1 MVQIIGKIQRV
12 IKVGKICDKDEILT
26 VEEKWIA
33 LIGKMKKSPWN
44 DCMEKRVWGKTFEV
58 VHDKD

>member
-26 VEEKWIA
+26 VEEK
-33 LIGKMKKSPWN
+33 
-44 DCMEKRVWGKTFEV
+44 
-58 VHDKD
+58 